1 MGAEA
6 GMQLTPHLWDSK
18 ALADILSGF
27 QQLCS
32 PCLISGM
39 LQSSLETGVW
49 LFQVFVATRDL
60 VWQVFVKH
68 LTRNGVIG
76 PPSK

>member
-1 MGAEA
+1 
-6 GMQLTPHLWDSK
+6 MQPTPHLWDSK
-18 ALADILSGF
+18 ALVDILSGF

-76 PPSK
+76 PPFK